1 LISTKGKRNVPRIA
15 PRSRSTVNA
24 VQKNNLKNNQ
34 QLNYLSS
41 QNHGSVK
48 YLFTF
53 FILAFVCL
61 DTLAQE
67 ISIIPQPASLQVK
80 TGAFDLTPST
90 TISIPAK
97 NQDVARIGTYLTER
111 IKSASGFQ
119 LKVIEGQQSAAIQL
133 KLGSV
138 DPKLGKEGYLLEV
151 TDKVVTITAAHP
163 AGIFYGVQT
172 LLQLLPNEIESKNV
186 ITDVQW
192 RIPAVSITDYPR
204 FPWRGI
210 MLDVSRHF
218 FPKEFV
224 KEYIDQ
230 IARYK
235 FNRFHFHLTDDQG
248 WRIEIKSYPK
258 LTDVGAWRVPRVG
271 TFGQHEP
278 PKPGEPRTDGGFYT
292 QEDIKEI
299 VQYAKDRYVEI
310 LPEIDVPGHSMAA
323 IAAYPELCVTK
334 DTSIQV
340 NPGTRFSKWFGGGK
354 FEMLIDN
361 TLNPTDEKVYQFLDK
376 VFGEVAQLFPFE
388 YIHIGGDE
396 CYKGYWEKD
405 PNVQAFMKKNR
416 LKDGVE
422 LQSYFTKR
430 VSKIIGSKKKKTI
443 GWDEILEGGIAA
455 DAAVMSWRGVKG
467 GIEASHLKHTVVMS
481 PNPQYYLDMN
491 QGEQSVEHPIYDVA
505 RIKDVYAFDILAPG
519 IDSAYVVGG
528 QGNLWTETV
537 STPSQAEYMTYPRA
551 FAISETLWSPK
562 SRKNWSQFVIR
573 MEDHFQRFDFAKRNY
588 AESVYDPVISVK
600 KNDEGNLVI
609 KIEPQIHGLDIHYT
623 LDNNIPD
630 QYSARYGSEIVFTPD
645 VDQLRL
651 ATFRNGKQIG
661 RLISLRI
668 DELQRR
674 VKK

>member
-1 LISTKGKRNVPRIA
+1 VRQLFSIIIIA
-15 PRSRSTVNA
+15 TV
-24 VQKNNLKNNQ
+24 
-34 QLNYLSS
+34 
-41 QNHGSVK
+41 
-48 YLFTF
+48 LF
-53 FILAFVCL
+53 
-61 DTLAQE
+61 DTCAQE
-67 ISIIPQPASLQVK
+67 ISIIPEPASVQVK
-80 TGAFDLTPST
+80 TGVFNLTAST
-90 TISIPAK
+90 TVSIPSK
-97 NQDVARIGTYLTER
+97 NSDVAKIATYFTNR
-111 IKSASGFQ
+111 VKSASGYELKIAESSQSSGLQ
-119 LKVIEGQQSAAIQL
+119 LRITTLDSKF
-133 KLGSV
+133 
-138 DPKLGKEGYLLEV
+138 GKEGYTLDV
-151 TDKVVTITAAHP
+151 SDKLVSITASHP
-163 AGIFYGVQT
+163 SGIFYGIQT
-172 LLQLLPNEIESKNV
+172 LLQLLPNEIESNTV

-192 RIPAVSITDYPR
+192 RIPAVSIIDYPR
-204 FPWRGI
+204 FQWRGV

-271 TFGQHEP
+271 TFGQLEP
-278 PKPGEPRTDGGFYT
+278 PKPGEPKTDGGFYT
-292 QEDIKEI
+292 QDDIKEI
-299 VQYAKDRYVEI
+299 VQYAKDRYIEI

-323 IAAYPELCVTK
+323 IAAYPELCVTQ

-376 VFGEVAQLFPFE
+376 VFGEVAQLFPYE

-405 PNVQAFMKKNR
+405 PNVQAFMKKNNI
-416 LKDGVE
+416 KDGVE

-430 VSKIIGSKKKKTI
+430 VSKIIASKKKKTI
-443 GWDEILEGGIAA
+443 GWDEILEGGIAP

-481 PNPQYYLDMN
+481 PSPQYYLDMN
-491 QGEQSVEHPIYDVA
+491 QGEQSIEHPIYDVA
-505 RIKDVYAFDILAPG
+505 RLKDVYTFDILAPG
-519 IDSAYVVGG
+519 IDSTYVVGG
-528 QGNLWTETV
+528 QGNLWSETV

-551 FAISETLWSPK
+551 FAISETMWSPK
-562 SRKNWSQFVIR
+562 RKKDWNQFVTR
-573 MEDHFQRFDFAKRNY
+573 VEDHFQRFDFAKRNY

-600 KNDEGNLVI
+600 KNNDGNLVV
-609 KIEPQIHGLDIHYT
+609 KLDPQIEGLEIHYT

-630 QYSARYGSEIVFTPD
+630 QYSAKYGNEIIFTPD

-651 ATFRNGKQIG
+651 ITYRNGQQIG
-661 RLISLRI
+661 RLISLRTE
-668 DELQRR
+668 ELNKR
-674 VKK
+674 VRK